1 MDRTT
6 SDVTLEPDRATA
18 WRWTLTGL
26 ATVGLAAWIALDAGT
41 SLLAWGFVALCLVL
55 SSYVVAQLVAPGR
68 FRLRLDP
75 AAIEVTLPWQRRR
88 IPWDR
93 VYLAR
98 VVTVMGEPVL
108 ELHLWDPQE
117 PAQSAPT
124 ATGVLL
130 PLGADLEVLHA
141 SLERHLGRA
150 QPTQDG
156 SASDPELA

>member
-1 MDRTT
+1 MDPT
-6 SDVTLEPDRATA
+6 SEVTLEPDRATA
-18 WRWTLTGL
+18 WRWTLIGVATVAL
-26 ATVGLAAWIALDAGT
+26 ATWVALDAGT
-41 SLLAWGFVALCLVL
+41 SLLAWGFVALSFVL
-55 SSYVVAQLVAPGR
+55 SLYVVLPLLAPHR
-68 FRLRLDP
+68 FQLRLDA

-108 ELHLWDPQE
+108 ELHVWDPDD
-117 PAQSAPT
+117 PAQTAPR

-141 SLERHLGRA
+141 RLERHLGRA
-150 QPTQDG
+150 EPTQDG
-156 SASDPELA
+156 SANHPELA